1 MNLENVPPVMMFPS
15 AIIVGILLAYLL
27 GSIPFGII
35 LSKLFKVGDLRKI
48 GSGNI
53 GATNMLRAGG
63 KKLGAAVLLLDMAKG
78 YVAVVLSTLIV
89 HNALVGKNDTLQSN
103 VDIQVFAYM
112 FGLYAVIGH
121 VWPLWLKFKGGKG
134 VATALGVLLAFSLPV
149 GLFAFAAWLGVFA
162 LTRYSSLSAL
172 VSIGLAPVSCF
183 FILGKPAAIAA
194 VLIAFLVFYRHKDNI
209 GRLMSGTEPRFG
221 QKKES

>member
-1 MNLENVPPVMMFPS
+1 MNFNDVPPVMMFPS
-15 AIIVGILLAYLL
+15 AIIAGIALAYVL

-78 YVAVVLSTLIV
+78 YVAVMLSSLIV
-89 HNALVGKNDTLQSN
+89 KDALLTKHNTLQGS
-103 VDIQVFAYM
+103 VDMQVFAYM

-149 GLFAFAAWLGVFA
+149 GLLALAAWLAVFA

-172 VSIGLAPVSCF
+172 VSIGLAPASCF

-194 VLIAFLVFYRHKDNI
+194 FMIAFLVFYRHKDNI
-209 GRLMSGTEPRFG
+209 SRLIQGIELRFG

>member
-1 MNLENVPPVMMFPS
+1 MNLNDIPPVMMFPS
-15 AIIVGILLAYLL
+15 AIIAGILLAYLL

-35 LSKLFKVGDLRKI
+35 LSRLFRVGDLRKI

-78 YVAVVLSTLIV
+78 YAAVVLSTLFV
-89 HNALVGKNDTLQSN
+89 HDALTTQNSTLPDN

-121 VWPLWLKFKGGKG
+121 VWPIWLKFKGGKG

-149 GLFAFAAWLGVFA
+149 GLLAFAAWLAVFA

-183 FILGKPAAIAA
+183 LILGKPAAIAA
-194 VLIAFLVFYRHKDNI
+194 LLIAFLVFYRHKENI
-209 GRLMSGTEPRFG
+209 SRLLSGTELRFG
-221 QKKES
+221 QKKKS